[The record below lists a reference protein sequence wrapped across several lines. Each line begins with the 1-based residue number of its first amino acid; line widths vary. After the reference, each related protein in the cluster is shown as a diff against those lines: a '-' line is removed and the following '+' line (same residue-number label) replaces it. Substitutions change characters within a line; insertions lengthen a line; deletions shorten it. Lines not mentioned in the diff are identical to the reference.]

1 VRTAVITGYSPPSV
15 AALSLL
21 KTSPRTRSNPPY
33 LIYHCQQRSYN
44 LLLVIEA
51 LAESEAYHDEINRT
65 FTALATL
72 LRPVCEDLN
81 EIMERWD
88 EEVQP

>member
-1 VRTAVITGYSPPSV
+1 MPQRPATNATSHPLDPCPDIPPPK
-15 AALSLL
+15 SLHE
-21 KTSPRTRSNPPY
+21 

-51 LAESEAYHDEINRT
+51 LAESEAYHDNINRV

-72 LRPVCEDLN
+72 LRPVCDDLN
-81 EIMERWD
+81 EIEEHWT